1 MILLKHFPGQNQA
14 KIPHDHQVVKRA
26 LLHRFMSKR
35 HFYMYEPNCQ
45 YLIDLNSFWYMSH
58 FLDSIKCS

>member
-26 LLHRFMSKR
+26 LLHRFMSKGI
-35 HFYMYEPNCQ
+35 FTCMNLTVSIE
-45 YLIDLNSFWYMSH
+45 LI
-58 FLDSIKCS
+58 

>member
-14 KIPHDHQVVKRA
+14 KIPHDHQVVKWA
-26 LLHRFMSKR
+26 LLHRFMSKG

-45 YLIDLNSFWYMSH
+45 Y
-58 FLDSIKCS
+58 